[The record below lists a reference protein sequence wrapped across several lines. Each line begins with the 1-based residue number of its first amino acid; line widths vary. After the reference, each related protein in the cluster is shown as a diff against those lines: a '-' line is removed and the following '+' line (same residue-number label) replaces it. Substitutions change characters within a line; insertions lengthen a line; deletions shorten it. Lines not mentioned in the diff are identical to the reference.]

1 MERAVH
7 GQLKEYLE
15 KWDLIY
21 RHQSGFRGGFST
33 DTCLV
38 GLSDYVKCEM
48 GKGKLVGMVLID
60 LQKAFDTVDHDVLVG
75 KLRAI
80 GVTSSD
86 WFFSYLSG
94 REQTV
99 AVEEKCSPFL
109 NVSCGVPQGSILGPL
124 LFLLY
129 INDMQASVTCRLALY
144 ADDSALVF
152 SHQDSGVIASSLT
165 RELSN
170 CKRWLL
176 DNKLS
181 LHVGKTECVLFGTG
195 KRLKKVG
202 EFNVTCDGLSVKR
215 VTTVK
220 YLGVLLNANMN
231 GRAQAENVVKTC
243 AGRLSFLYRK
253 AAFLDFPCRKILTS
267 ALIQPYIDYCASSW
281 YTSTSKQLKDK
292 LDVVQRRM
300 VRFVFS
306 MGPMEHVDT
315 RELGKLMWL
324 NITDRVKY
332 FSLIHVF
339 KIRSGLAPDYLTEHF
354 QPLSATH
361 TYNTR
366 GHLHNYFVSKEISNA
381 PSSFAHNAIK
391 FWNALP
397 LDLKELQ
404 SLTVFKRR
412 LKLYLL
418 SKY

>member
-1 MERAVH
+1 M
-7 GQLKEYLE
+7 
-15 KWDLIY
+15 
-21 RHQSGFRGGFST
+21 
-33 DTCLV
+33 
-38 GLSDYVKCEM
+38 
-48 GKGKLVGMVLID
+48 
-60 LQKAFDTVDHDVLVG
+60 
-75 KLRAI
+75 
-80 GVTSSD
+80 
-86 WFFSYLSG
+86 
-94 REQTV
+94 
-99 AVEEKCSPFL
+99 
-109 NVSCGVPQGSILGPL
+109 
-124 LFLLY
+124 
-129 INDMQASVTCRLALY
+129 
-144 ADDSALVF
+144 
-152 SHQDSGVIASSLT
+152 
-165 RELSN
+165 
-170 CKRWLL
+170 
-176 DNKLS
+176 
-181 LHVGKTECVLFGTG
+181 
-195 KRLKKVG
+195 G

-339 KIRSGLAPDYLTEHF
+339 EIRSGLAPDYLTEHF
-354 QPLSATH
+354 QPLSANH